1 MRKLSIMLLLI
12 CGCSGAEPE
21 LAATEMPIPGIPAS
35 LSVAGELQD
44 GKIKEASGLAASRR
58 SANVL
63 WTHNDSGSNAQ
74 LYALDLTGKSLA
86 RARIEDAKNVDWE
99 DIASFVLDETAYLLL
114 ADVGDNGNKRKKVSL
129 YVVAEPDL
137 DEDTNIELPL
147 AWQIDFT
154 YPRGPRDVEAVA
166 VDSENEQV
174 LLLTKRTVPA
184 ELYSLPVRPTGK
196 KIEATFLGH
205 VASLPQPSRQDIA
218 LASRKDDWHWQATGM
233 DIAADGSAIA
243 IVSYKPA
250 IYLYQRDG
258 DWFSTLQSPPLRF
271 PLDLRKPESIAFGY
285 DSRSLFTTNEKKHA
299 PLLRVNFATGGTS
312 EVTIMTFNVQN
323 LFDNID
329 DAGKDDKAYL
339 PIAAKQSDAHIL
351 QCNEIEVASW
361 RGECLN
367 LDWSDAAIEFKL
379 QVLADTIRQ
388 IDAGRGPDIIAFQ
401 EVENAAILNRLST
414 DYLPDS
420 EYLPAILIEGQDLR
434 GIDVAFLSRL
444 PLATPAILHPLRF
457 EDQPE
462 REKDT
467 RGVLQATFVLPDGSM
482 LTGFSVHFPAPFH
495 PTDMR
500 IAAYQHL
507 TELRAALPDNHFVFA
522 AGDFNTTSGE
532 DSRRGMLD
540 RFARP
545 HWTVAHD
552 LGCGACKGTHYYARD
567 DNWSFLDMILWSP
580 ARGAKTTWR
589 IRANSVQVAN
599 ETAAQVARGGT
610 PLRHDSVAKQG
621 VSDHWP
627 LILTIEIL
635 EKQ

>member
-1 MRKLSIMLLLI
+1 MRKFSIMLLLI
-12 CGCSGAEPE
+12 CGCSGAESE
-21 LAATEMPIPGIPAS
+21 LPATDMPIRGIPAS

-44 GKIKEASGLAASRR
+44 GNIREASGLAASRR
-58 SANVL
+58 SANIL
-63 WTHNDSGSNAQ
+63 WTHNDSGSKAQ

-86 RARIEDAKNVDWE
+86 RARIKDAKNVDWE
-99 DIASFVLDETAYLLL
+99 DIASFVLDETAYLLV
-114 ADVGDNGNKRKKVSL
+114 ADVGDNDSNRRQVTL
-129 YVVAEPDL
+129 YIVAEPDL
-137 DEDTNIELPL
+137 ETDTDIELPL

-166 VDSENEQV
+166 VDSEHEQV
-174 LLLTKRTVPA
+174 LLLTKRTIPA
-184 ELYSLPVRPTGK
+184 ELYSLPLRPTGE

-205 VASLPQPSRQDIA
+205 VASLPQPSRQDIR
-218 LASRKDDWHWQATGM
+218 LAAKKNKWHWQATGM

-250 IYLYQRDG
+250 IYLFQRDG
-258 DWFSTLQSPPLRF
+258 DWLSTLQSPPLSF
-271 PLDLRKPESIAFGY
+271 PLNLPKPESIAFGA
-285 DSRSLFTTNEKKHA
+285 DSKSLFITNEKKHA
-299 PLLRVNFATGGTS
+299 PLLRVNFATRVTS
-312 EVTIMTFNVQN
+312 DVTIMTFNVQN

-329 DAGKDDKAYL
+329 DADKDDKAYL
-339 PIAAKQSDAHIL
+339 PIEAKQNAAHI
-351 QCNEIEVASW
+351 QECNEIEVASW
-361 RGECLN
+361 RSECLN

-388 IDAGRGPDIIAFQ
+388 IGGGRGPDIIAFQ
-401 EVENAAILNRLST
+401 EIENAAILDRLST

-420 EYLPAILIEGQDLR
+420 DYLPAILVEGQDLR
-434 GIDVAFLSRL
+434 GIDVAFLTRL
-444 PLATPAILHPLRF
+444 PLAVPAKLHPLRF
-457 EDQPE
+457 KDHPE

-467 RGVLQATFVLPDGSM
+467 RGVLEATFVLPDGSM

-495 PTDMR
+495 PTVMR
-500 IAAYQHL
+500 IAAYRHL
-507 TELRAALPDNHFVFA
+507 AELRAQLPDENYVFA

-532 DSRRGMLD
+532 DSEQGMLD

-552 LGCGACKGTHYYARD
+552 LGCGECTGTHYYARD

-580 ARGAKTTWR
+580 ARGANATWR

-599 ETAAQVARGGT
+599 QTAAQVARAGT
-610 PLRHDSVAKQG
+610 PLRHNSVAKQG

-627 LILTIEIL
+627 LVLSIEAI
-635 EKQ
+635 KNQ